1 MLEVT
6 HGEDACYICYI
17 NALLPAHF
25 GLGCCCCYCHYSML
39 EVTHGEDACYIC
51 YINALLPAHFGPC
64 YFLMLNI
71 MMCSSPHVR
80 ENV

>member
-1 MLEVT
+1 MVSSLAYPNLLGIKDLVVVVVIVT
-6 HGEDACYICYI
+6 
-17 NALLPAHF
+17 
-25 GLGCCCCYCHYSML
+25 ML